1 MALKTYR
8 VELTGD
14 AVQPITV
21 PNGAQFLYAVRWP
34 GSYVEMYFLGDE
46 LSDASTMIIEQVIG
60 AAVVKEASI
69 RHIGSAQGIWESKFT
84 VTHLFEVF
92 P

>member
-21 PNGAQFLYAVRWP
+21 PNGAQFLKAVRWP
-34 GSYVEMYFLGDE
+34 DRYVEMHFLGDE
-46 LSDASTMIIEQVIG
+46 ENDAMTLVIEQVHG
-60 AAVVKEASI
+60 AAAVTEQSV
-69 RHIGSAQGIWESKFT
+69 RHIGSADGIWESKFL
-84 VTHLFEVF
+84 VTHLFEVL